1 MIGNLWE
8 AFGQIIGD
16 LAPLASKLTVALD
29 KEGFQALK
37 QKYGVEVGRGP
48 SRQPLT

>member
-1 MIGNLWE
+1 MIGDLWE
-8 AFGQIIGD
+8 ALRQIIRD

-29 KEGFQALK
+29 KEVFQALK
-37 QKYGVEVGRGP
+37 KYGVEVGRGP